1 MVALCLQGGQFVFIL
16 ARPCGLAGSC
26 AKQNFCQDRS
36 GCVEE
41 LSSYVRNWLQHTCW
55 VLHEVLLTCDH
66 AYHFCHILQILGL
79 AEVNRII
86 VTAIISLHHVASRL
100 STLQR
105 QKNSLEL
112 PSRNLS
118 VTRSVR
124 CLLSLC
130 LFFQCSKLL
139 SLLPGVLDF
148 WRWSLFYCIMRI
160 SLYHIASQR
169 PILLWINKT
178 LDSLDTMMAV
188 VSTFFQTKNDAASAV
203 LIDALLHILYALG

>member
-1 MVALCLQGGQFVFIL
+1 M
-16 ARPCGLAGSC
+16 
-26 AKQNFCQDRS
+26 
-36 GCVEE
+36 
-41 LSSYVRNWLQHTCW
+41 RNWLQHICR
-55 VLHEVLLTCDH
+55 VLQEVLLTCDH

-112 PSRNLS
+112 PSSRNLC

-139 SLLPGVLDF
+139 SLLPGGSWLLAVIVILLHHADLIV
-148 WRWSLFYCIMRI
+148 SYCITKAT
-160 SLYHIASQR
+160 IA
-169 PILLWINKT
+169 INKQD
-178 LDSLDTMMAV
+178 LGFLGY
-188 VSTFFQTKNDAASAV
+188 NDGSGLYLFSDKKWCRQCCPHWCSSAYLV
-203 LIDALLHILYALG
+203 RLGLGSRHELCQCTCPGTPVTPEMV

>member
-1 MVALCLQGGQFVFIL
+1 MCWGIIKLC
-16 ARPCGLAGSC
+16 
-26 AKQNFCQDRS
+26 
-36 GCVEE
+36 EE
-41 LSSYVRNWLQHTCW
+41 LITAYLPGSAWGIV
-55 VLHEVLLTCDH
+55 TCDH
-66 AYHFCHILQILGL
+66 AYHFCHILQSLAL

-100 STLQR
+100 STP
-105 QKNSLEL
+105 S
-112 PSRNLS
+112 SRNLS

-139 SLLPGVLDF
+139 SLLPVVLDF
-148 WRWSLFYCIMRI
+148 WRWLLFYCIMRI

-169 PILLWINKT
+169 PPLLWINKT

-188 VSTFFQTKNDAASAV
+188 VSTFFQTKNDAGSAV